1 MKNPGF
7 LTLRLP
13 PIVGAALDA
22 AARASGVSV
31 SGYARSAIV
40 AVLPDVATLPPL
52 PPSPSPPPR
61 RPVIIPDAD
70 VAAIARFGSHLG
82 RLTGAIVQ
90 LSKACR
96 ETDRIREHESLESEI
111 RDLRVAKVEVVAL
124 VQRLR
129 AAEAS
134 TK

>member
-13 PIVGAALDA
+13 PVIGAALAA

-40 AVLPDVATLPPL
+40 TVLPDAATLPPL
-52 PPSPSPPPR
+52 PPSPSPSPR
-61 RPVIIPDAD
+61 RPTIIPDAD
-70 VAAIARFGSHLG
+70 VAAIARFGGHLG
-82 RLTGAIVQ
+82 RLTGSVIQ

-96 ETDRIREHESLESEI
+96 ETDRIREHDSLESEI
-111 RDLRVAKVEVVAL
+111 RDLRAAKVEVVAL

-129 AAEAS
+129 VAG
-134 TK
+134 TFVK

>member
-1 MKNPGF
+1 MKNPSF

-13 PIVGAALDA
+13 PVIGTALAA

-40 AVLPDVATLPPL
+40 AVLPDAATLPPL

-61 RPVIIPDAD
+61 RPAIIPDAD
-70 VAAIARFGSHLG
+70 VAAIARFGGHLG
-82 RLTGAIVQ
+82 RLTGATVQ

-96 ETDRIREHESLESEI
+96 ETGRIWEHDSLESEI
-111 RDLRVAKVEVVAL
+111 WDLRAAKVDIVAL
-124 VQRLR
+124 IQRLR
-129 AAEAS
+129 AAEVS